1 MTKDE
6 LIENIKDFFAD
17 TSRLTKAILA
27 ILIFFILSATIL
39 LLVNSAKG
47 RKKPQ
52 RQLPPVEFT
61 KDEEFIPPQSSTFTE
76 DYYFSRTT
84 GEKWDQEQVDQWF
97 TIPGTATVEELGRDN
112 DTLVQEILGAA
123 P

>member
-1 MTKDE
+1 MGVMGPFKNS
-6 LIENIKDFFAD
+6 IEKIGDFLNEHRKIA
-17 TSRLTKAILA
+17 LGIIIGLA
-27 ILIFFILSATIL
+27 VLLLILIIGVAASGKKSSVPETISHNQEDPFML
-39 LLVNSAKG
+39 
-47 RKKPQ
+47 PQ
-52 RQLPPVEFT
+52 NTTV
-61 KDEEFIPPQSSTFTE
+61 TE

-84 GEKWDQEQVDQWF
+84 GEKWDQEQTDQWF

>member
-1 MTKDE
+1 MGVMGTFKNS
-6 LIENIKDFFAD
+6 IEKIGDFLNEHRKIA
-17 TSRLTKAILA
+17 LGIIIGLA
-27 ILIFFILSATIL
+27 VLLLILIIGVAASGKKSSVPETISHNQEDPFML
-39 LLVNSAKG
+39 
-47 RKKPQ
+47 PQ
-52 RQLPPVEFT
+52 NT
-61 KDEEFIPPQSSTFTE
+61 TATE

-84 GEKWDQEQVDQWF
+84 GEKWDQEQTDQWF

>member
-1 MTKDE
+1 MGAMGA
-6 LIENIKDFFAD
+6 LNNSIEKISDF
-17 TSRLTKAILA
+17 LNEHKKLA
-27 ILIFFILSATIL
+27 LGIIIGLALLLLILIIGAVAS
-39 LLVNSAKG
+39 G
-47 RKKPQ
+47 KKESVPNKISHNQEDPFMLPQ
-52 RQLPPVEFT
+52 NTSV
-61 KDEEFIPPQSSTFTE
+61 TE

-84 GEKWDQEQVDQWF
+84 GEKWDEEQVDQWF

>member
-1 MTKDE
+1 MGAMGA
-6 LIENIKDFFAD
+6 LNNSIEKISDF
-17 TSRLTKAILA
+17 LNEHKKLA
-27 ILIFFILSATIL
+27 LGIIIGLALLLLILIIGMVAS
-39 LLVNSAKG
+39 G
-47 RKKPQ
+47 KKESIPSKVSNNHEDPFMLPQ
-52 RQLPPVEFT
+52 NTTV
-61 KDEEFIPPQSSTFTE
+61 TE

>member
-1 MTKDE
+1 MGAFNESVEK
-6 LIENIKDFFAD
+6 ISDFLNEHKKIA
-17 TSRLTKAILA
+17 LGIIAGLVVLLL
-27 ILIFFILSATIL
+27 ILIIGIAASGRSKKSIPDTISHNQEDPFML
-39 LLVNSAKG
+39 
-47 RKKPQ
+47 PQ
-52 RQLPPVEFT
+52 NTTV
-61 KDEEFIPPQSSTFTE
+61 TE

>member
-1 MTKDE
+1 MGAMGA
-6 LIENIKDFFAD
+6 LNNSIEKISDF
-17 TSRLTKAILA
+17 LNEHKKLA
-27 ILIFFILSATIL
+27 LGIIIGLALLLLILIIGMVAS
-39 LLVNSAKG
+39 G
-47 RKKPQ
+47 KKESISSKVSNNHEDPFMLPQ
-52 RQLPPVEFT
+52 NTTV
-61 KDEEFIPPQSSTFTE
+61 TE